1 MERQEILEL
10 LTQIGVIQHGHFLLT
25 SGRHSDTCMQSAH
38 LFQHPEYSE
47 KLSGALAEQLKG
59 EAIDLV
65 VGPAMGGVILAY
77 EVARQLGL
85 ENIYSERVNG
95 RRVFRRGFHIRKGQR
110 VAIVE
115 DVITTGASVN
125 EVMELVEEAGGVVAA
140 IGVILNRAEGKVD
153 FGVPLYSL
161 IGIDVPSYPA
171 NECPQCQQGIALVK
185 PGQANL

>member
-65 VGPAMGGVILAY
+65 
-77 EVARQLGL
+77 
-85 ENIYSERVNG
+85 
-95 RRVFRRGFHIRKGQR
+95 
-110 VAIVE
+110 
-115 DVITTGASVN
+115 
-125 EVMELVEEAGGVVAA
+125 EEAGGVVAA